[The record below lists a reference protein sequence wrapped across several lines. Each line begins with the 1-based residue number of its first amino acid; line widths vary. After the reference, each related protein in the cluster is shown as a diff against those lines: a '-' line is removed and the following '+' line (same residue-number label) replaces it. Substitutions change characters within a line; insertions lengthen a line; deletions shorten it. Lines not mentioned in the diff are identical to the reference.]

1 MFNYYSSKLNK
12 IYLLQNKI
20 NDKFT
25 LQKIISE
32 VKEPRLKLREDPRKY
47 LEEIL
52 PLGCGLSAQQYTF
65 LKSRRQR

>member
-1 MFNYYSSKLNK
+1 MSRSKLNK
-12 IYLLQNKI
+12 TYLLQNKI
-20 NDKFT
+20 NNKFT

-32 VKEPRLKLREDPRKY
+32 VKEPRLKLREDPRKH

-52 PLGCGLSAQQYTF
+52 PLGYGLSAQQYTF